1 MRWGGSFPRASL
13 GGVHIPRKRVR
24 LGLAKPGVLCSA
36 QAPRLPPSQLSTLA
50 LKVSGSRWE
59 WVVGTACF
67 ACPCWVGCR
76 LACVYVCVCGGGQPA
91 GVPAPPIAW
100 TVGAPLLAPY
110 SCYLPSAS
118 ALGELEAEA

>member
-76 LACVYVCVCGGGQPA
+76 LACVYVCVWGGSLLESQLPQSPGQLGHPCS
-91 GVPAPPIAW
+91 PPTHA
-100 TVGAPLLAPY
+100 TYPLPLH
-110 SCYLPSAS
+110 
-118 ALGELEAEA
+118 LES